1 MSVPQQSVE
10 SVRVT
15 VHGPGPHRV
24 DHDLGRSAFVAVY
37 DDLGEERFA
46 SVAHYVDWCEVT
58 IGIFDLVSQQP
69 GWVPDM
75 DVEYRIVVTG

>member
-1 MSVPQQSVE
+1 MNPELNAE
-10 SVRVT
+10 SVAVT

-24 DHDLGRSAFVAVY
+24 PHSFGQSAFVAVY
-37 DDLGEERFA
+37 DDLGNERFA
-46 SVAHYVDWCEVT
+46 SIVHDADGCEVS

-75 DVEYRIVVTG
+75 DVEFRIVVTG